1 MATVNAVVLKH
12 HKKEDGTWNVKIS
25 VSHKSQTKYIDT
37 SSYVTKTDLDSKGR
51 LKKSFIVKH
60 YAIILNRYRQ
70 AITEYGTKIKF
81 VTCEDVK
88 SYLKNLD
95 AKDDIIDLFGKFD
108 ERISEYQSKGREGQ
122 AKNILSV
129 VNHLRDF
136 TGLDRFD
143 IANLTTGFLYEFKR
157 YLESPKVIVRN
168 NNVGGYTK
176 PQERHGINANT
187 QIVYFGIISN
197 LVKDLRKRY
206 NNQAIGYLP
215 VPNPF
220 ENFDSIKPVKTKRR
234 ILEIS
239 MILAL
244 MKYQP
249 VGKMET
255 VTRDLFLLS
264 FFLCG
269 MNPVD
274 MFSYLTDPRMTGELE
289 YARTKIKNRRIIDGG
304 VTNVLIPPCAQE
316 LIEKHAG
323 AIQRDYR
330 NIESLHSIFRDGW
343 KRIRAKLGF
352 NVSMYYGRHSFA
364 TVARKLC
371 GISKDDVSFALNHKF
386 GLDVTDIYAE
396 PNWEIVHHVQKTV
409 IDRVFSEL
417 EEKEVA

>member
-1 MATVNAVVLKH
+1 MATVNAKIVPH
-12 HKKEDGTWNVKIS
+12 QKKDDGTWNVKIT

-37 SSYVTKTDLDSKGR
+37 SSFVDKAYLDSKGK
-51 LKKSFIVKH
+51 LKKAFVDKH
-60 YAIILNRYRQ
+60 FSTKL
-70 AITEYGTKIKF
+70 TEYRDALTALGSKVKF
-81 VTCEDVK
+81 MTCEDVK
-88 SYLKNLD
+88 SFLKNLD
-95 AKDDIIDLFGKFD
+95 AKDDIIDLFSKFD
-108 ERISEYQSKGREGQ
+108 ERIDEYRSKGREGQ

-129 VNHLRDF
+129 INHLRDF
-136 TGLDRFD
+136 TGQQSFD
-143 IANLTTGFLYEFKR
+143 ITHLTTGFLYDFKR

-168 NNVGGYTK
+168 NNNGGYTK
-176 PQERHGINANT
+176 PQERRGINANT
-187 QIVYFGIISN
+187 QIIYFGIISN

-206 NNQAIGYLP
+206 NNQSIGHTP

-239 MILAL
+239 MILDL
-244 MKYQP
+244 LKYKP

-255 VTRDLFLLS
+255 VTRDMFLLS
-264 FFLCG
+264 FYLCG

-274 MFSYLTDPRMTGELE
+274 MFAYLTNPNISGGFE

-304 VTNVLIPPCAQE
+304 VTNVLIPECAQV

-323 AIQRDYR
+323 TIQRDYK

-364 TVARKLC
+364 TIARKLC

>member
-1 MATVNAVVLKH
+1 MATVNAKILPH
-12 HKKEDGTWNVKIS
+12 QKKDDGTWNVKITI
-25 VSHKSQTKYIDT
+25 SHKSQTKYIDT
-37 SSYVTKTDLDSKGR
+37 SSFVDKAYLDSKGK
-51 LKKSFIVKH
+51 LKKAFVDKH
-60 YAIILNRYRQ
+60 FSTKL
-70 AITEYGTKIKF
+70 TEYRDALTSLGSK
-81 VTCEDVK
+81 VRYMTCEDLK

-95 AKDDIIDLFGKFD
+95 AKDDIIDLFEKFD
-108 ERISEYQSKGREGQ
+108 DRISEYRSKGREGQ

-143 IANLTTGFLYEFKR
+143 IYNLTTGFLYDFKR

-176 PQERHGINANT
+176 PQERRGINANT

-206 NNQAIGYLP
+206 NNHAIGYLP

-239 MILAL
+239 MILDL
-244 MKYQP
+244 IKYNP

-264 FFLCG
+264 FYLCG
-269 MNPVD
+269 MNPID
-274 MFSYLTDPRMTGELE
+274 IYSYLIDPELSGKIE

-304 VTNVLIPPCAQE
+304 VTNVLIPDCARV

-323 AIQRDYR
+323 TIQRDYKSMD
-330 NIESLHSIFRDGW
+330 SLHHVFRDGW
-343 KRIRAKLGF
+343 KRIREKLGF

-364 TVARKLC
+364 TIARKLC

-396 PNWEIVHHVQKTV
+396 PNWEIVYNVQKSV

-417 EEKEVA
+417 EEEVV